1 MKVVMNNS
9 TSPSATEQHDLA
21 SLSIEQLTDRLG
33 SVLTQKNLRLTTAE
47 SCTGGQIAT
56 TLCAAKDTPDFYGC
70 GFVTFTDEAKIT
82 LLHVNSRTLAE
93 HTAVSYQ
100 AVEEM
105 ALGAREVSG
114 EPLSVA
120 VSGYAGPDDG
130 PDGTPAGFIWFAW
143 SVLDR
148 PVISES
154 RQFSGEP
161 KEVIN
166 QAVNVALARVLQLLQ
181 ASE

>member
-1 MKVVMNNS
+1 MNNS
-9 TSPSATEQHDLA
+9 INPSATEQHNH
-21 SLSIEQLTDRLG
+21 SPLSVEQIADRLG
-33 SVLTQKNLRLTTAE
+33 SLLTQKNLRLTTAE

-70 GFVTFTDEAKIT
+70 GFVTFTDEAKSR
-82 LLHVNSRTLAE
+82 LLHVHPRTLAE
-93 HTAVSYQ
+93 YTAVSRQ
-100 AVEEM
+100 TVEEM
-105 ALGAREVSG
+105 ARGAREVSG

-130 PDGTPAGFIWFAW
+130 PDGTPAGVVWFAW
-143 SVLDR
+143 SVLEQ

-161 KEVIN
+161 EDVIK
-166 QAVNVALARVLQLLQ
+166 QAVQFALARVLHFLEEETE